1 MSINIKR
8 PETVELVRKLATL
21 RGEGLTETIHRV
33 LGEAYEHAAADAATH
48 KAAEREARNKK
59 MRAEVA
65 EIQARVKAAI
75 GTTGIV
81 DPRLWKEIL
90 YDADGLPR

>member
-8 PETVELVRKLATL
+8 PETVELVRKLAHL

-33 LGEAYEHAAADAATH
+33 LGEAYDHAAAEAATL

-59 MRAEVA
+59 MRADVA
-65 EIQARVKAAI
+65 EIQARVKAYS
-75 GTTGIV
+75 GTTGPV
-81 DPRLWKEIL
+81 DPRPWRDIL
-90 YDADGLPR
+90 YDEDGLPI